1 MNPNRGR
8 RATLMGAL
16 LALVATPFV
25 AHAADD
31 FPTKPISWIVAYPA
45 GGGSDFLAR
54 TVAVRLS
61 KRLGQTVVID
71 NRPGAATIV
80 GAQAAAKAVGDGY
93 TIFTADNGSLVFNP
107 ALYAKLPY
115 KPSDFAPVGLMARFP
130 LLLVSNPTKGFASAK
145 AMVDAAKADPK
156 KIYFASPG
164 AGSPHHLAMELLK
177 SRAGFDAEHVP
188 YKGAAPA
195 VQDLL
200 GGQVPVMMLDT
211 ATALPH
217 LKAGTLKPLA
227 VAASKRLPQYP
238 DVPTFKELGYE
249 GVEVYAWQGLVVPAT
264 TPQAVRDKLGQ
275 ELQKVLADPE
285 VTKALTEFGLEVTP
299 SDAKQ
304 MAAFAESETKIWHP
318 LIRQRGIKLEN

>member
-1 MNPNRGR
+1 MSPNRGR
-8 RATLMGAL
+8 RAALLGAL
-16 LALVATPFV
+16 LSLATSFAV
-25 AHAADD
+25 HAAEDY
-31 FPTKPISWIVAYPA
+31 PTRPISWIVAYPA

-54 TVAVRLS
+54 TVAQRLS
-61 KRLGQTVVID
+61 KRLGQSVVID
-71 NRPGAATIV
+71 NRPGAGTIV
-80 GAQAAAKAVGDGY
+80 GAQAASKATSDGY

-107 ALYAKLPY
+107 ALYAQLPY
-115 KPSDFAPVGLMARFP
+115 KPADFAPVGLMARFP
-130 LLLVSNPTKGFASAK
+130 LLLVSHPTKGFANTK

-156 KIYFASPG
+156 KVNFASPG

-177 SRAGFDAEHVP
+177 SRAGFDAEHVA

-200 GGQVPVMMLDT
+200 GGQIPMMILDT

-227 VAASKRLPQYP
+227 VAAATRLPQYP
-238 DVPTFKELGYE
+238 DVPTFKELGYD
-249 GVEVYAWQGLVVPAT
+249 VEVYAWQGLVVPAA

-285 VTKALTEFGLEVTP
+285 VIKALTDFGLEVTP

-304 MAAFAESETKIWHP
+304 MGAFAEAETKVWHP
-318 LIRQRGIKLEN
+318 LIRQRGIKLGN